1 MRTELANG
9 TLTMYPEGH
18 INSQNAS
25 EFEREAMAVVDGVRW
40 ASVVVD
46 AEQLVYISSA
56 GLRVLMR
63 IMRRAGNRLQVI
75 NVLPEVYD
83 VFDVTGFT
91 DLMDVRERGR

>member
-1 MRTELANG
+1 
-9 TLTMYPEGH
+9 MYPEGH

-25 EFEREAMAVVDGVRW
+25 EFEREAMAVIDGVRW

-63 IMRRAGNRLQVI
+63 IMRRAGDNLRVI
-75 NVLPEVYD
+75 NVLPEVYEI
-83 VFDVTGFT
+83 FDVTGFI
-91 DLMDVRERGR
+91 DLLDVREREH

>member
-1 MRTELANG
+1 MRTELADG

-25 EFEREAMAVVDGVRW
+25 EFEREAMAVIDGVRW

-63 IMRRAGNRLQVI
+63 IMRRAGNIYR
-75 NVLPEVYD
+75 
-83 VFDVTGFT
+83 
-91 DLMDVRERGR
+91 